1 MNKAGG
7 LKLYGDGFA
16 PVFVIVAASLWAV
29 DGIALRPMLFNLP
42 VPLVVF
48 VESLIVALLITPLLA
63 KQFKSLKLLSY
74 KDWLSFFGVAL
85 LGGAVGTMAITKA
98 LFYVNYVNLS
108 IVILI
113 QKLQPVFALVL
124 AATFLK
130 EKLPLKFFTYAGTAI
145 IGAYIMSF
153 GLSIP
158 SINQT
163 DKTLYAALF
172 SLLAAAS
179 FGSSTVLSKR
189 ALQNT
194 TFEMG
199 TYLRFSLSTIIML
212 VVSSIAG
219 SISSICNISST
230 QIYIF
235 LLIAFTTGGAAIFLY
250 YYGLKRIT
258 ASVAAI
264 CELAFPLVAVVL
276 EYFVHDNILSP
287 VQWIGVLILL
297 FSILRVSGIN
307 TSRWGKSSRNK
318 E

>member
-7 LKLYGDGFA
+7 LKLYGEGFA

>member
-1 MNKAGG
+1 MSKESG

-16 PVFVIVAASLWAV
+16 PLFIIVAASLWAV
-29 DGIALRPMLFNLP
+29 DGIVLRPLLFNLP

-48 VESLIVALLITPLLA
+48 VESLIVAVLITPFMTR
-63 KQFKSLKLLSY
+63 QFKSLKLLSY
-74 KDWLSFFGVAL
+74 RDWFSFFGVAL

-124 AATFLK
+124 AAAFLK

-153 GLSIP
+153 GLSLP

-172 SLLAAAS
+172 ALLAAAS

-189 ALQNT
+189 ALQNVS
-194 TFEMG
+194 FEMG

-212 VVSSIAG
+212 AISIATQSIE
-219 SISSICNISST
+219 SISTISTT
-230 QIYIF
+230 QIFIF

-264 CELAFPLVAVVL
+264 CELAFPMVAVVL
-276 EYFVHDNILSP
+276 EYIVHDNILSP

-297 FSILRVSGIN
+297 FSILRVSGIK
-307 TSRWGKSSRNK
+307 TSRWGKRSQAR
-318 E
+318 